1 MPSSQD
7 MQDLEDEMDHYA
19 DRAAALS
26 RLLKK
31 ADGRIAELE
40 AQRDALL
47 AACERLLKRLD
58 ARERYAAGYRIG
70 RVPESVFDTLEQT
83 RDAENNA
90 RIAIA
95 RARGET
101 AG

>member
-47 AACERLLKRLD
+47 AACELGDVLGADGPALL
-58 ARERYAAGYRIG
+58 EYAAAVIE
-70 RVPESVFDTLEQT
+70 RVSANTAWEL
-83 RDAENNA
+83 RRKAKAERA
-90 RIAIA
+90 AIA
-95 RARGET
+95 KARGEA